1 MDFHQLRSW
10 LGLSPG
16 PWPPDYYALLGL
28 APGPLDPAAVETL
41 VLDRMDRLRTHQL
54 RHPELVTEGMNRLAQ
69 ALVCL
74 TDAAAKAEYD
84 TRFST
89 SAPPTPL
96 PVPAPEP
103 AQPAYVVV
111 AEPLFDDE
119 VFSDDD
125 SRVPP
130 PDPAEMTQVIEMPF
144 EPGLQPPTY
153 TVVKWDDPE
162 PLPLGPAY
170 EVVPDPEPPIEIV
183 DAVPLEL
190 PAQHPVSRRWIY
202 ARLALVRKALRAW
215 DKLRPVLADPSDPL
229 DRPGRVL
236 ALMTAAVEVRPLF
249 GKLKGIVGG
258 VGEPGGVVAAVVSQR
273 LVLDTMRVLVPSQ
286 RQALA
291 IDWRRGHTE
300 LQQEY
305 ARLRAM
311 SRAGRDAP
319 RGRTQGVA
327 LWRWVADTPELILIV
342 LGVVAVFVAM
352 ARSTVVRGF

>member
-1 MDFHQLRSW
+1 MEFNQLRSW
-10 LGLSPG
+10 LGLAPG
-16 PWPPDYYALLGL
+16 PWPPDHYALLKL
-28 APGPLDPAAVETL
+28 APGPLDPAVVETV
-41 VLDRMDRLRTHQL
+41 VLERMDRLRTHQL

-74 TDAAAKAEYD
+74 TDTAAKAEYD
-84 TRFST
+84 TRFSAL
-89 SAPPTPL
+89 APPAP
-96 PVPAPEP
+96 PPPPAPEP
-103 AQPAYVVV
+103 ARPAYVVV

-119 VFSDDD
+119 VFSDDEATA
-125 SRVPP
+125 PP

-153 TVVKWDDPE
+153 TVVKWDEPE

-190 PAQHPVSRRWIY
+190 PQQQPVSRRWIY
-202 ARLALVRKALRAW
+202 ARLALVRKSLRAW

-236 ALMTAAVEVRPLF
+236 ALLNAAVEVRPLF
-249 GKLKGIVGG
+249 GKLRGIVGG

-273 LVLDTMRVLVPSQ
+273 LVLDTVRVLLPAQ
-286 RQALA
+286 RQVLA
-291 IDWRRGHTE
+291 IDWRRGQTE

-311 SRAGRDAP
+311 SRAGRETP
-319 RGRTQGVA
+319 RGRPAGVA
-327 LWRWVADTPELILIV
+327 LWRWVADTPELILVV
-342 LGVVAVFVAM
+342 LAVVALFVAM
-352 ARSTVVRGF
+352 ARSTVAR